1 MLPYQVKAD
10 DRHHQRAEKENPP
23 ECSRLSQKEDTGQ
36 HRAYGTYSTP
46 YGITRT
52 YCNTIFTADR
62 LEEHK
67 HADGNTGEKGEEP
80 QKSRLAR
87 CCRYLF
93 QTKGKRAS
101 NNPPTIRNIQFVIV
115 VMMIICKYTSTVP
128 APTLFVTF
136 NK

>member
-93 QTKGKRAS
+93 QTKGKKGLEQSA
-101 NNPPTIRNIQFVIV
+101 NNK
-115 VMMIICKYTSTVP
+115 KYPVCHSCNDDN
-128 APTLFVTF
+128 LQIYIYGR
-136 NK
+136 

>member
-1 MLPYQVKAD
+1 MIDTTSV
-10 DRHHQRAEKENPP
+10 QRKKIRQNAVDSPRKRIPA
-23 ECSRLSQKEDTGQ
+23 STV
-36 HRAYGTYSTP
+36 HGTYSTP

-80 QKSRLAR
+80 QKSRLPVVVDIFSR
-87 CCRYLF
+87 LR
-93 QTKGKRAS
+93 QRAS

-128 APTLFVTF
+128 APNAFCNF
-136 NK
+136 